1 MNYRHS
7 FHAGNFADV
16 VKHSLLLLLLEA
28 LGQKAAP
35 WHYFDTHAGAG
46 AYDLAGDDA
55 HRTGEAL
62 GGILRLWSARGHLP
76 PAAEALCNRVAE
88 LNPGLV
94 PTNPPR
100 YYPGSPWL
108 AAALARES
116 DRLTLAELHPEE
128 AASLKAEFKRDTRV
142 AVHCRDGYE
151 MLTALTPPAERR
163 GLALLDPSYE
173 SPGEFER
180 LMAAAVASHARWPGG
195 IHALWY
201 PLKDESARKRFLRS
215 MERSGLR
222 RLLLTEFR
230 LSSQADSLAG
240 SGLLVL
246 NPPWK
251 SDGQMREC
259 LAALMPVLAPG
270 VGGSEVSWL
279 VPE

>member
-1 MNYRHS
+1 MNYRHR

-28 LGQKAAP
+28 LGQKPGP

-46 AYDLAGDDA
+46 AYDLESDDA
-55 HRTGEAL
+55 RRTGEAL
-62 GGILRLWSARGHLP
+62 GGILRLWAARGHLP

-94 PTNPPR
+94 PASLPR

-108 AAALARES
+108 ATALARES

-128 AASLKAEFKRDTRV
+128 AADLKAEFKRDGRV

-151 MLTALTPPAERR
+151 MLAALTPPAERR

-173 SPGEFER
+173 SPEEFAR
-180 LMAAAVASHARWPGG
+180 LMEAVITSHTRWPGG
-195 IHALWY
+195 IQALWY
-201 PLKDESARKRFLRS
+201 PLKDESARKRFLRG

-259 LAALMPVLAPG
+259 LAALVPVLAPG
-270 VGGSEVSWL
+270 VGSSEVSWL

>member
-1 MNYRHS
+1 MNYRHR

-16 VKHSLLLLLLEA
+16 VKHSLLLVLLEA
-28 LGQKAAP
+28 LGRKPSP

-46 AYDLAGDDA
+46 AYDLEGDDA
-55 HRTGEAL
+55 RRTGEAG
-62 GGILRLWSARGHLP
+62 GGILKLWAARGHLP

-94 PTNPPR
+94 PVAPPR

-128 AASLKAEFKRDTRV
+128 AGDLKAEFKRDKRV

-151 MLTALTPPAERR
+151 MLAALTPPAERR

-173 SPGEFER
+173 SPEEFAR
-180 LMAAAVASHARWPGG
+180 MAEAVISSYTRWPGG
-195 IHALWY
+195 IYALWY

-230 LSSQADSLAG
+230 LSTQADSLAG

-259 LAALMPVLAPG
+259 LAALVSVLAPG
-270 VGGSEVSWL
+270 VGSSEVSWL

>member
-1 MNYRHS
+1 MNYRHR

-28 LGQKAAP
+28 LGQKPAP

-46 AYDLAGDDA
+46 VYDLAGDDA
-55 HRTGEAL
+55 RRTGEAG
-62 GGILRLWSARGHLP
+62 GGIFRLWAARGRLP
-76 PAAEALCNRVAE
+76 PPAEWLCDLVAQ
-88 LNPGLV
+88 LNPGLAAGS
-94 PTNPPR
+94 PPR
-100 YYPGSPWL
+100 YYPGSPRL

-128 AASLKAEFKRDTRV
+128 AENLKAEFKRDRRV

-151 MLTALTPPAERR
+151 MLAALTPPAERR
-163 GLALLDPSYE
+163 GLVLMDPSYE
-173 SPGEFER
+173 SPEEFPR
-180 LMAAAVASHARWPGG
+180 LVAAVTASHARWPGG
-195 IHALWY
+195 VHALWY
-201 PLKDESARKRFLRS
+201 PLKDEPARMRFLRG

-230 LSSQADSLAG
+230 VGAQSDSLAG

-246 NPPWK
+246 NPPWQ

-259 LAALMPVLAPG
+259 LAALVPVLAPG
-270 VGGSEVSWL
+270 TGSSEVRWL